1 MTARNGTRR
10 RRPGLRSSSE
20 DIDEVPRRGRPWRFF
35 AVALTMPTLGSAL
48 GLDGGAI
55 FQIAAVEDLG
65 LDPKTIGLAFALGML
80 SVPIQILAARLP
92 LWRACR
98 NLQLFLLV
106 AAVECAVLAL
116 LVGLDVVGGG
126 FALIALAV
134 TITAEINLS
143 VLYAPSWQ
151 PLLNYGLASRER
163 QWVNARARAAGGLV
177 VAGAVLLY
185 GSGGPV
191 LRTAMFAV
199 LGAVALLLAVAA
211 RGIPAPDRPVERDLD
226 ASLLEDRPTL
236 SPAMRRIYLILAVAG
251 LVTAWPLF
259 LVYADKVLW
268 PGANLGMLGAVQ
280 LGGSLLAAASW
291 RSGHTNLGRYAW
303 QASLVLLAATVALAV
318 VRAPV
323 DGTAEQTVTVVALAL
338 ASAANFTILMA
349 MLERAHRDVDE
360 TTSVRA
366 MTLLDVVASTSM
378 QVGLF
383 VGGLLVSASID
394 RADWLLDP
402 YRIWLVAGTAAV
414 AVSLMSPTFRRTPT
428 D

>member
-1 MTARNGTRR
+1 MNDRNSTQRR
-10 RRPGLRSSSE
+10 RTGLKSSPE
-20 DIDEVPRRGRPWRFF
+20 GTDDAPRRGRLWRFF

-65 LDPKTIGLAFALGML
+65 LDPRTIGLAFAMGIL
-80 SVPIQILAARLP
+80 SVPIQVLAARLP
-92 LWRACR
+92 LWRAGR
-98 NLQLFLLV
+98 NLQLFLLI

-116 LVGLDVVGGG
+116 LVGLDIVGGG

-134 TITAEINLS
+134 TVTAEINLS

-151 PLLNYGLASRER
+151 PLLNYGLASQER
-163 QWVNARARAAGGLV
+163 QWVNSRARAAGGLI

-211 RGIPAPDRPVERDLD
+211 RGIPAPDRPVERDRD
-226 ASLLEDRPTL
+226 ASLLEDRPKL
-236 SPAMRRIYLILAVAG
+236 SPTMRRIYLILAVAG
-251 LVTAWPLF
+251 LATAWPLF

-291 RSGHTNLGRYAW
+291 RSSHTNLGRYAW
-303 QASLVLLAATVALAV
+303 QAALVLLAATVALAV

-323 DGTAEQTVTVVALAL
+323 DGTAEQVVTVVALAV
-338 ASAANFTILMA
+338 ASAANLTILMA
-349 MLERAHRDVDE
+349 MLERAHQDIDE

-366 MTLLDVVASTSM
+366 LTLLDVVASTSL
-378 QVGLF
+378 QIGLF
-383 VGGLLVSASID
+383 IGGLLVSASID
-394 RADWLLDP
+394 RADWPLDP

-414 AVSLMSPTFRRTPT
+414 AVGLMSPAFRRTPME
-428 D
+428 

>member
-1 MTARNGTRR
+1 MNSRTTARR
-10 RRPGLRSSSE
+10 RRTELKNAPEGTG
-20 DIDEVPRRGRPWRFF
+20 DAPRRGRLWRFF

-65 LDPKTIGLAFALGML
+65 LDPRTIGLAFAMGML
-80 SVPIQILAARLP
+80 SVPIQVLAARLP
-92 LWRACR
+92 LWRAGR

-106 AAVECAVLAL
+106 AAVECAVLAV

-134 TITAEINLS
+134 TVTAEVNLS

-151 PLLNYGLASRER
+151 PLLNYGLTSQER
-163 QWVNARARAAGGLV
+163 QRVNSWGRAAGGLI

-199 LGAVALLLAVAA
+199 IGAVALLLAVAA

-226 ASLLEDRPTL
+226 ASVLGNRPKL
-236 SPAMRRIYLILAVAG
+236 SPTMRRIYLILAVAG
-251 LVTAWPLF
+251 LATAWPLF

-280 LGGSLLAAASW
+280 LGGALLAAASW
-291 RSGHTNLGRYAW
+291 RSSHTDLGRYAW
-303 QASLVLLAATVALAV
+303 QAGLVLLTATVALAV

-323 DGTAEQTVTVVALAL
+323 DGTTEQVITVAALAV
-338 ASAANFTILMA
+338 ASAANLTILLA

-366 MTLLDVVASTSM
+366 MTLLDVVASTSI

-383 VGGLLVSASID
+383 VGGLLVSFSID
-394 RADWLLDP
+394 RADWPLDP

-414 AVSLMSPTFRRTPT
+414 AMGLVSPALRRTPT